1 MQLNEYQM
9 LAMSFRLPSA
19 NQIYAITGLTGE
31 VGEFNSLIAKS
42 VRDHKGLMDVLVV
55 KKEIGDILWFV
66 AAIAADY
73 GFSLNDIAMSNIE
86 KLNSRKARNTIQGS
100 GDDR

>member
-19 NQIYAITGLTGE
+19 NHFYAITGLTGE
-31 VGEFNSLIAKS
+31 VGELNSLIAKS
-42 VRDHKGLMDVLVV
+42 VRDDKGMDIYTV
-55 KKEIGDILWFV
+55 KKEVGDILWFV
-66 AAIAADY
+66 AAIATDY

>member
-1 MQLNEYQM
+1 MQLNEYQK

-19 NQIYAITGLTGE
+19 NQIYSITGLTGE

-42 VRDHKGLMDVLVV
+42 VRDHKGLLDVLAI

-86 KLNSRKARNTIQGS
+86 KLNSRKERNTIQGS